1 MLRGRVASKT
11 LCVAWVPD
19 STDRQKPIEGR
30 SDAPALERIEG
41 PIRYETMKRI
51 GIVLVTLAL
60 AASACS
66 ARTPNTQPSKTASAE
81 PTASPAAF
89 THQVWFNDA
98 DGRLLLGYRTAASVP
113 AVGRAAVLSL
123 LEGPTS
129 AERAQG
135 TGTSIP
141 VGTRLLDLNITGGI
155 ATVDLSSEFEE
166 SGGTLGE
173 RLRLAQVVFTLTQF
187 DTVSSVS
194 LRIGGRA
201 IREFGSHG
209 LVLDRPSTREDFED
223 LMPAIVVERPMPGDR
238 VSSPVTVSGTANVF
252 EATVSLR
259 ILDAAGKEIAKTF
272 TNATCGT
279 GCRGT
284 YSVDV
289 TYDVSAEQQ
298 GTIEVFVSSA
308 KDGKPT
314 DVVRVPVT
322 LGR

>member
-1 MLRGRVASKT
+1 MR
-11 LCVAWVPD
+11 
-19 STDRQKPIEGR
+19 
-30 SDAPALERIEG
+30 
-41 PIRYETMKRI
+41 RI
-51 GIVLVTLAL
+51 GIVLATLAL

-66 ARTPNTQPSKTASAE
+66 ARTPNAQPSGTTSAE
-81 PTASPAAF
+81 PTASPATFA
-89 THQVWFNDA
+89 HQVWFNDA
-98 DGRLLLGYRTAASVP
+98 DGKLLLGYRTAAGTP
-113 AVGRAAVLSL
+113 AVARAAITSMLD
-123 LEGPTS
+123 GPTS

-141 VGTRLLDLNITGGI
+141 VETKLVDLNIADRV
-155 ATVDLSSEFEE
+155 ATVDLSSEFEA

-187 DTVSSVS
+187 DTVTSVS
-194 LRIGGRA
+194 LRIDGRA

-209 LVLDRPSTREDFED
+209 LVLDRPSTRDDFED
-223 LMPAIVVERPMPGDR
+223 LMPAIVVEHPIPGDR

-259 ILDAAGKEIAKTF
+259 ILDAGGKEIATTF

-284 YSVDV
+284 YSVNV
-289 TYDVSAEQQ
+289 TFEVAAEQQ

-314 DVVRVPVT
+314 DVVRVPVILT
-322 LGR
+322 G